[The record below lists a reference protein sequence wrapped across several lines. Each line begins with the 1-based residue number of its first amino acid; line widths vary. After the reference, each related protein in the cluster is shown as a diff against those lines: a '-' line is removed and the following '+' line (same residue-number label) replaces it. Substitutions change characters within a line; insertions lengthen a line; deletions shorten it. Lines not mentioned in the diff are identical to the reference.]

1 MPEYSPSKSA
11 WQSTSL
17 ILALSPTIVL
27 EDFPKARPSST
38 ATARGYV
45 SGVDPQGV
53 RYWPKYPYIKIYVD
67 GSYVAEGNGDVN
79 GGYAVNFVTPA
90 VEGVYTVRADFI
102 EGNYEVSGE
111 LLDGYPAWLY
121 LYGSSASKSLR
132 SLLLVATTLS
142 IALDKTQV
150 LPGQTLTIS
159 GYLKTDVGAALAG
172 YDVRIWERLGGASG
186 LLTTVK
192 TGSDG
197 KYSYSRPF
205 TAADLQ
211 GLYEYQAEFLGV
223 ETFAGSLSS
232 WSKSMF
238 LAEAVFPWIAVA
250 EIVIGTLGIVLVKV
264 R

>member
-11 WQSTSL
+11 WQSTSF
-17 ILALSPTIVL
+17 ILALSPTITLV
-27 EDFPKARPSST
+27 DFPKARPSST

-45 SGVDPQGV
+45 EGVDAEGV
-53 RYWPKYPYIKIYVD
+53 RYWPKYPYIKVYVD
-67 GSYVAEGNGDVN
+67 GVYVAEGNGDV
-79 GGYAVNFVTPA
+79 GGSYAIDFLTPA
-90 VEGVYTVRADFI
+90 AEGVYTVRADFI
-102 EGNYEVSGE
+102 EGNYEVTGE

-150 LPGQTLTIS
+150 LPGKTLGIS
-159 GYLKTDVGAALAG
+159 GYLKTDAGLALAD
-172 YDVRIWERLGGASG
+172 YNIRIWERFGATSG
-186 LLTTVK
+186 ILATVK
-192 TGSDG
+192 TASDG

-205 TAADLQ
+205 TSSDAQ
-211 GLYEYQAEFLGV
+211 GLYDYQAEFLGV

-232 WSKSMF
+232 WSTAT
-238 LAEAVFPWIAVA
+238 LAEAAFPWIALA
-250 EIVIGTLGIVLVKV
+250 EIAIGMAGIVLVKV